1 MANLYD
7 LNWIKNMTS
16 EQTKPVILQILPR
29 LETGGVE
36 RGTLEIASALQ
47 KAGWTSVVVSGGGRL
62 VRELERMGT
71 EHITMPVYSK
81 NYFTMRKNAKRLA
94 EIIKEKKVDIVHARS
109 RAPAWSAKWACEMT
123 GVPLLTTFHGAYN
136 IGPFKLKKKYN
147 KVMTDGVLTIAV
159 SNFIKQHILDNYET
173 VDPDKIRV
181 VHRGADVERFDISK
195 VSQERIVALAQK
207 WRLPEDQ
214 PVIMLPGRLTRWKG
228 QLVLLEALSKIEN
241 RNLRCLFVGSDQ
253 GRKRYRRELERKTKK
268 LGLSSVV
275 QIVDHCSE
283 MDVAYM
289 LSDIVISASTD
300 PEAFGR
306 VVPEAQA
313 MGRIV
318 IGPNHGGATETIR
331 DGETGFLFEPG
342 NADDLAE
349 KLNTVLTMSAEDK
362 KRMAQKAVE
371 SVRNEFSTARMC
383 AKTLDVYREIL
394 EKYPASARTNDGTV

>member
-1 MANLYD
+1 MS
-7 LNWIKNMTS
+7 S

-36 RGTLEIASALQ
+36 RGTLEIATALQ
-47 KAGWTSVVVSGGGRL
+47 QAGWTSVVVSGGGKL
-62 VRELERMGT
+62 VRDLEKTGT
-71 EHITMPVYSK
+71 EHITLPVYSK
-81 NYFTMRKNAKRLA
+81 NWFIMRKNAKKLA

-109 RAPAWSAKWACEMT
+109 RAPAWSAKWACQMT

-136 IGPFKLKKKYN
+136 LGPFNIKKKYN

-159 SNFIKQHILDNYET
+159 SDFIKRHILDNYAT

-181 VHRGADVERFDISK
+181 VHRGADVERFDMAK
-195 VSQERIVALAQK
+195 VSQERIVALSQK
-207 WRLPEDQ
+207 WRLPEDL

-228 QLVLLEALSKIEN
+228 QLILLEALSKIN
-241 RNLRCLFVGSDQ
+241 RTDFRCLFVGSDQ
-253 GRKRYRRELERKTKK
+253 GRKRYHRELERKAKK

-275 QIVDHCSE
+275 QFVDHCSE

-289 LSDIVISASTD
+289 LSDIVVSASTD

-349 KLNTVLTMSAEDK
+349 KLDAVLSMAPEDK
-362 KRMAQKAVE
+362 KRMAEKAVE
-371 SVRNEFSTARMC
+371 SVRSEFSTARMC

-394 EKYPASARTNDGTV
+394 EKYPVKKD

>member
-1 MANLYD
+1 
-7 LNWIKNMTS
+7 MTS
-16 EQTKPVILQILPR
+16 DQKKPVIIQILPR

-36 RGTLEIASALQ
+36 RGSLEIASALQ
-47 KAGWTSVVVSGGGRL
+47 DAGWTSVVVSGGGRL
-62 VRELERMGT
+62 VRDLEKLGT
-71 EHITMPVYSK
+71 EHITLPVYSK
-81 NYFTMRKNAKRLA
+81 NYFTMLRNAKRLA
-94 EIIKEKKVDIVHARS
+94 EIITEKKADIVHARS
-109 RAPAWSAKWACEMT
+109 RAPAWSAKWACQKT

-136 IGPFKLKKKYN
+136 LGPFKIKKKYN

-159 SNFIKQHILDNYET
+159 SNFIKRHILSNYET
-173 VDPDKIRV
+173 VEENNIRV
-181 VHRGADVERFDISK
+181 IHRGADVERFDRTK
-195 VSQERIVALAQK
+195 VSQERLIALSQK
-207 WRLPEDQ
+207 WRVPEDL

-228 QLVLLEALSKIEN
+228 QLILLEALSKMHHKE
-241 RNLRCLFVGSDQ
+241 LRCLLVGSDQ
-253 GRKRYRRELERKTKK
+253 GRKGYRRELERKIKK
-268 LGLSSVV
+268 LGLSGVV

-289 LSDIVISASTD
+289 LSDIVVSASTD

-342 NADDLAE
+342 NADDLAA
-349 KLNTVLTMSAEDK
+349 KLDAVLSMSAEDK
-362 KRMAQKAVE
+362 KRIAEKAVE
-371 SVRNEFSTARMC
+371 SVRTEFSKALMC

-394 EKYPASARTNDGTV
+394 KKFPVEKGE

>member
-1 MANLYD
+1 
-7 LNWIKNMTS
+7 MTA
-16 EQTKPVILQILPR
+16 EQKKPVILQILPR

-47 KAGWTSVVVSGGGRL
+47 EAGWTSIVISGGGRL
-62 VRELERMGT
+62 VHDLEKTGT
-71 EHITMPVYSK
+71 EHITLPVYSK
-81 NYFTMRKNAKRLA
+81 NYFTMRKNAKKLA
-94 EIIKEKKVDIVHARS
+94 EIIKEKRVDIVHARS

-123 GVPLLTTFHGAYN
+123 GVPLLTSFHGAYN
-136 IGPFKLKKKYN
+136 IGPFKIKKKYN

-159 SNFIKQHILDNYET
+159 SNFIRDHILSNYET
-173 VDPDKIRV
+173 VDPGKIRV
-181 VHRGADVERFDISK
+181 VHRGADVERFNVSN
-195 VSQERIVALAQK
+195 VSQQRMIALSEK
-207 WRLPEDQ
+207 WRLPEDL

-228 QLVLLEALSKIEN
+228 QLVLLEALSKMKHKD
-241 RNLRCLFVGSDQ
+241 LRCLFVGSDQ
-253 GRKRYRRELERKTKK
+253 GRKAYRRELERKTKK
-268 LGLSSVV
+268 LGLSEVV

-289 LSDIVISASTD
+289 LSDIVVSASTD

-318 IGPNHGGATETIR
+318 VGPNHGGATETIR

-342 NADDLAE
+342 NADDLAS
-349 KLNTVLTMSAEDK
+349 KLDIALSMNAEDK
-362 KRMAQKAVE
+362 KRMAERAVE
-371 SVRNEFSTARMC
+371 SVRNDFSKARMC

-394 EKYPASARTNDGTV
+394 EKYPVAGN